1 MFCSFGGEEYGLIGS
16 IEWTEEFNRILTDRA
31 VTYLNLDIAVMDNFY
46 LRSSATPHLRPIVYE
61 ATRKVPD
68 PDPSDTRKTVYDTML
83 ERQPDP
89 ENPEL
94 PRVLR
99 IGGGSDYYGFE
110 KRLGVTCISGYYFY
124 DSATYNINF
133 YSLYHTSYETIR
145 LMETYIDPEYKFHQA
160 IARTFAEMARI
171 LAERVVLPFDVE
183 PYASD
188 LTTMWM
194 NLKNTSQARNIEAHD
209 ISLES
214 LEQAIAEFATI
225 SSQFQDRLGSV
236 DTQSTVA
243 VRQVNDQLMSLDKA
257 FLGDLPGNTLDRH
270 LLFSGRKTQERST
283 DKVPSGTFPGILD
296 ALYEIDDDPDQTG
309 RWTVVAQQVAILT
322 HAVEA
327 GSSVLRDVTSW

>member
-1 MFCSFGGEEYGLIGS
+1 
-16 IEWTEEFNRILTDRA
+16 
-31 VTYLNLDIAVMDNFY
+31 
-46 LRSSATPHLRPIVYE
+46 
-61 ATRKVPD
+61 
-68 PDPSDTRKTVYDTML
+68 
-83 ERQPDP
+83 
-89 ENPEL
+89 
-94 PRVLR
+94 
-99 IGGGSDYYGFE
+99 
-110 KRLGVTCISGYYFY
+110 
-124 DSATYNINF
+124 
-133 YSLYHTSYETIR
+133 
-145 LMETYIDPEYKFHQA
+145 
-160 IARTFAEMARI
+160 MARI

-225 SSQFQDRLGSV
+225 SSQFQDGLGSV

-309 RWTVVAQQVAILT
+309 RWTLVAQQVAILT